1 MCIIFWFNEGKRME
15 KTIHSTT
22 VEKQQNN
29 NQLET
34 LIDEILSYGDLL
46 LIANKGVGKTNAL
59 KVLASEMRKLPETR
73 VIIFETF
80 PKFALEF
87 ENIPFMR
94 IQDRDVTETQHT
106 VDMEDYFLR
115 HERDFSVKR
124 GTEINEALTKY
135 KDLIFTLEI
144 RDIERIAFFVYSV
157 VNHFYRLA
165 YLRLYKRYNKTER
178 VIFIVE
184 ESQNIFDS
192 STISKKLFNR
202 MRKIFSEARNLD
214 LHFVMCSQRLQD
226 LNTKIRGRTR
236 LMLGNVSIDDYELKV
251 RRLLRNSA
259 YKTEILS
266 FERGQFLYVAT
277 DKVIKFPKF
286 ETENILDK
294 PWEIQ
299 PQTKPQ
305 PKKKGFFGKVWDILT
320 IPAQNTPPNNNNNDE
335 DLDESEEESELPI
348 WEFD

>member
-1 MCIIFWFNEGKRME
+1 ME

-22 VEKQQNN
+22 LEKQQNN
-29 NQLET
+29 IQLKT
-34 LIDEILSYGDLL
+34 LINNILSFGDLL

-59 KVLASEMRKLPETR
+59 KVLSSELRKLPDTR

-87 ENIPFMR
+87 ENVPFLR
-94 IQDRDVTETQHT
+94 IKDKDVTETRHT
-106 VDMEDYFLR
+106 IDMEDYFLR
-115 HERDFSVKR
+115 HERDYCVLR
-124 GTEINEALTKY
+124 GEEIKEALTKH
-135 KDLIFTLEI
+135 KDIIFTIEI
-144 RDIERIAFFVYSV
+144 KDMERIAFFVYSV
-157 VNHFYRLA
+157 VNHFYRRA
-165 YLRLYKRYNKTER
+165 YLRLYKNYDKTER
-178 VIFIVE
+178 IVFVVE

-236 LMLGNVSIDDYELKV
+236 LMLGNVSLDDYELKV
-251 RRLLRNSA
+251 RRLLRNSK
-259 YKTEILS
+259 YRTEILE
-266 FERGQFLYVAT
+266 FERGTFLYTAT
-277 DKVIKFPKF
+277 DKIIKFPKF

-299 PQTKPQ
+299 PQTNPQ

-320 IPAQNTPPNNNNNDE
+320 IPAQNATPSHNNTDE
-335 DLDESEEESELPI
+335 DLDEIEEESELPI